1 MKFLI
6 IGSKGQLGSE
16 LVRECKRN
24 DFSFLAL
31 DLPEFNI
38 TDTSQV
44 KKTLADFKPSIVIN
58 ASAYTNV
65 DKAET
70 DLEIAFSV
78 NSDGPVNLAASCDKN
93 RIPIIHISTDY
104 VFDGSK
110 GQPYTESD
118 PVSPIGVYGKSKE
131 QGESKLRS
139 ILKQHIILR
148 TSWLYGAYGNN
159 FVKTMLRLGIE
170 NEIIQVVSDQYG
182 CPTCAA
188 DLAEAVVDI
197 SKQIIQSSKIAW
209 GTYHYCGSGITTWH
223 KFAKAIFEIAS
234 QYQNYKVSSV
244 EAITTAQYPTR
255 TKRPAYSALDCGLI
269 KKHFGIT
276 QKPWQGSLEKTIA
289 RILKDSERITG

>member
-1 MKFLI
+1 MKLLI

-16 LVRECKRN
+16 LVRKCKRN

-38 TDTSQV
+38 TDLSQV
-44 KKTLADFKPSIVIN
+44 EKTLAVFKPSIVFN

-70 DLEIAFSV
+70 DLAIAFSV
-78 NSDGPVNLAASCDKN
+78 NSDGPANLAIYCDKN

-110 GQPYTESD
+110 GQAYTESD
-118 PVSPIGVYGKSKE
+118 PVSPLGVYGKSKE
-131 QGESKLRS
+131 EGESKLRS

-159 FVKTMLRLGIE
+159 FLKTMLRLG
-170 NEIIQVVSDQYG
+170 NEKKIIKVVSDQYG

-197 SKQIIQSSKIAW
+197 SKQITQNPKIFW
-209 GTYHYCGSGITTWH
+209 GTYHYCGLGITTWH
-223 KFAKAIFEIAS
+223 KFAKAIFEIAG

-255 TKRPAYSALDCGLI
+255 TKRPAFSALDCNLI
-269 KKHFGIT
+269 NKNFGIT
-276 QKPWQGSLEKTIA
+276 QKPWQGSLKKTIE
-289 RILKDSERITG
+289 RILMDS

>member
-1 MKFLI
+1 MKLLI

-16 LVRECKRN
+16 LVRKCKRN
-24 DFSFLAL
+24 DFSFLGL

-38 TDTSQV
+38 TDPPQV
-44 KKTLADFKPSIVIN
+44 KKIFADFKPSIVIN

-70 DLEIAFSV
+70 EPEIAFAV
-78 NSDGPVNLAASCDKN
+78 NSDGPANLAASCDKS

-110 GQPYTESD
+110 SQPYAESD
-118 PVSPIGVYGKSKE
+118 PVSPLGVYGKSKE
-131 QGESKLRS
+131 EGESRLRS

-159 FVKTMLRLGIE
+159 FVKTMLRLG
-170 NEIIQVVSDQYG
+170 NEKETIKVVSDQYG
-182 CPTCAA
+182 CPTCAS
-188 DLAEAVVDI
+188 DLAEAIMNI
-197 SKQIIQSSKIAW
+197 SKQITQNLEIAC

-255 TKRPAYSALDCGLI
+255 AKRPPFSALDCSLI
-269 KKHFGIT
+269 KKHFGINT
-276 QKPWQGSLEKTIA
+276 KPWQESLGKTIE
-289 RILKDSERITG
+289 RILIVS

>member
-1 MKFLI
+1 MKLLI

-16 LVRECKRN
+16 LVIECKRN

-38 TDTSQV
+38 TDPSQV

-65 DKAET
+65 DMAET
-70 DLEIAFSV
+70 EPEIAYTV
-78 NSDGPVNLAASCDKN
+78 NSDGPANLAVSCDKN

-110 GQPYTESD
+110 GQPYAESD
-118 PVSPIGVYGKSKE
+118 PVSPLGIYGKSKE
-131 QGESKLRS
+131 KGENKLRS

-148 TSWLYGAYGNN
+148 TSWLYSAYGNN
-159 FVKTMLRLGIE
+159 FVKTMLKLGKE
-170 NEIIQVVSDQYG
+170 KEIIKVVSDQYG

-197 SKQIIQSSKIAW
+197 SKQITQNFKIAW
-209 GTYHYCGSGITTWH
+209 GTYHYCGLGITTWH
-223 KFAKAIFEIAS
+223 EFAKAIFEIAT

-244 EAITTAQYPTR
+244 EAITTAQYPTK
-255 TKRPAYSALDCGLI
+255 TKRPAFSALDCGLF
-269 KKHFGIT
+269 KKHFGINI
-276 QKPWQGSLEKTIA
+276 KPWQESLDKTIE
-289 RILKDSERITG
+289 RILNIE

>member
-1 MKFLI
+1 MKLLI

-16 LVRECKRN
+16 LVRKCKRN

-38 TDTSQV
+38 TDPSQV
-44 KKTLADFKPSIVIN
+44 EKTLAVFKPSIVFN

-70 DLEIAFSV
+70 DLAIAFSV
-78 NSDGPVNLAASCDKN
+78 NSDGPANLAIYCDKN

-110 GQPYTESD
+110 GQAYTESD
-118 PVSPIGVYGKSKE
+118 PVSPLGVYGKSKE
-131 QGESKLRS
+131 EGESKLRS

-159 FVKTMLRLGIE
+159 FLKTMLRLG
-170 NEIIQVVSDQYG
+170 NEKKIIKVVSDQYG

-197 SKQIIQSSKIAW
+197 SKQITQNPKIFW
-209 GTYHYCGSGITTWH
+209 GTYHYCGLGITTWH
-223 KFAKAIFEIAS
+223 KFAKAIFEIAG
-234 QYQNYKVSSV
+234 QYQNFKVSSV

-255 TKRPAYSALDCGLI
+255 TKRPAFSALDCNLI
-269 KKHFGIT
+269 NKNFGIT
-276 QKPWQGSLEKTIA
+276 QKPWQGSLKKTIE
-289 RILKDSERITG
+289 RILMDS

>member
-1 MKFLI
+1 MKLLI

-16 LVRECKRN
+16 LVRKCKRN

-38 TDTSQV
+38 TDPSQV
-44 KKTLADFKPSIVIN
+44 EKTLAVFKPSIVFN

-70 DLEIAFSV
+70 DLAIAFSV
-78 NSDGPVNLAASCDKN
+78 NSDGPANLAIYCDKN

-110 GQPYTESD
+110 GQAYTESD
-118 PVSPIGVYGKSKE
+118 PVSPLGVYGKSKE
-131 QGESKLRS
+131 EGESKLRS

-159 FVKTMLRLGIE
+159 FLKTMLRLG
-170 NEIIQVVSDQYG
+170 NEKKIIKVVSDQYG

-197 SKQIIQSSKIAW
+197 SKQITQNPKIFW
-209 GTYHYCGSGITTWH
+209 GTYHYCGLGITTWH
-223 KFAKAIFEIAS
+223 KFAKAIFEIAG

-255 TKRPAYSALDCGLI
+255 TKRPAFSALDCNLI
-269 KKHFGIT
+269 NKNFGIT
-276 QKPWQGSLEKTIA
+276 QKPWQGSLKKTIK
-289 RILKDSERITG
+289 RILMES

>member
-1 MKFLI
+1 MKLLI

-16 LVRECKRN
+16 LVIKCKRN

-38 TDTSQV
+38 TDPSQV
-44 KKTLADFKPSIVIN
+44 EKTLAAFKPSIVFN

-70 DLEIAFSV
+70 DLAIAFSV
-78 NSDGPVNLAASCDKN
+78 NSDGPANLAIYCDKN

-110 GQPYTESD
+110 GQAYTESD
-118 PVSPIGVYGKSKE
+118 PVSPLGVYGKSKE
-131 QGESKLRS
+131 EGESKLRS

-159 FVKTMLRLGIE
+159 FLKTMLRLG
-170 NEIIQVVSDQYG
+170 NEKKRIKVVSDQYG

-197 SKQIIQSSKIAW
+197 SKQITQNPKIFW
-209 GTYHYCGSGITTWH
+209 GTYHYCGLGITTWH
-223 KFAKAIFEIAS
+223 KFAKAIFEIAG

-255 TKRPAYSALDCGLI
+255 TKRPAFSALDCNLI
-269 KKHFGIT
+269 NKNFGIT
-276 QKPWQGSLEKTIA
+276 QKPWQGSLKKTIK
-289 RILKDSERITG
+289 RILMES

>member
-1 MKFLI
+1 MKLLI

-16 LVRECKRN
+16 LVRKCKRN

-38 TDTSQV
+38 TDPSQV
-44 KKTLADFKPSIVIN
+44 EKTLAVFKPSIVIN

-70 DLEIAFSV
+70 DLAIAFSV
-78 NSDGPVNLAASCDKN
+78 NSDGPANLAIYCDKN

-110 GQPYTESD
+110 GQAYTESD
-118 PVSPIGVYGKSKE
+118 PVSPLGVYGKSKE
-131 QGESKLRS
+131 EGESKLRS

-159 FVKTMLRLGIE
+159 FLKTMLRLG
-170 NEIIQVVSDQYG
+170 NEKKIIKVVSDQYG

-197 SKQIIQSSKIAW
+197 SKQITQNPKIFW
-209 GTYHYCGSGITTWH
+209 GTYHYCGLGITTWH
-223 KFAKAIFEIAS
+223 KFAKAIFEIAG

-255 TKRPAYSALDCGLI
+255 TKRPAFSALDCNLI
-269 KKHFGIT
+269 NKNFGIT
-276 QKPWQGSLEKTIA
+276 QKPWQGSLKKTIE
-289 RILKDSERITG
+289 RILMDS

>member
-1 MKFLI
+1 MKLLI

-16 LVRECKRN
+16 LVRKCKRN

-38 TDTSQV
+38 TDPSQV
-44 KKTLADFKPSIVIN
+44 EKTLAVFKPSIVFN

-70 DLEIAFSV
+70 DLTIAFSV
-78 NSDGPVNLAASCDKN
+78 NSNGPANLAIYCDKN

-110 GQPYTESD
+110 GQAYTESD
-118 PVSPIGVYGKSKE
+118 PVSPLGVYGKSKE
-131 QGESKLRS
+131 EGESKLRS

-159 FVKTMLRLGIE
+159 FLKTMLRLG
-170 NEIIQVVSDQYG
+170 NEKKRIKVVSDQYG

-197 SKQIIQSSKIAW
+197 SKQITQNPKIFW
-209 GTYHYCGSGITTWH
+209 GTYHYCGLGITTWH
-223 KFAKAIFEIAS
+223 KFAKAIFEIAG

-255 TKRPAYSALDCGLI
+255 TKRPAFSALDCNLI
-269 KKHFGIT
+269 NKNFGIT
-276 QKPWQGSLEKTIA
+276 QKPWQGSLKKTIE
-289 RILKDSERITG
+289 RILMDS

>member
-1 MKFLI
+1 MKLLI
-6 IGSKGQLGSE
+6 IGSNGQLGSE
-16 LVRECKRN
+16 LVIECKRN

-44 KKTLADFKPSIVIN
+44 KKILADFKPSIVIN

-70 DLEIAFSV
+70 EPEIAFSV
-78 NSDGPVNLAASCDKN
+78 NSDGPANLAVSCDKN
-93 RIPIIHISTDY
+93 RIPVIHISTDY

-110 GQPYTESD
+110 GQPYAESD
-118 PVSPIGVYGKSKE
+118 PVSPLGVYGKSKE
-131 QGESKLRS
+131 QGDSKVRS
-139 ILKQHIILR
+139 ILKQHIIIR
-148 TSWLYGAYGNN
+148 TSCLYGAFVNN
-159 FVKTMLRLGIE
+159 FVKIMLRLGIE
-170 NEIIQVVSDQYG
+170 NEIIKVVSDQYG

-255 TKRPAYSALDCGLI
+255 TKRPAFSALDCDLI
-269 KKHFGIT
+269 KKHFGINT
-276 QKPWQGSLEKTIA
+276 KPWQGSLEKTIK
-289 RILKDSERITG
+289 RILMAS

>member
-1 MKFLI
+1 MKLLI

-16 LVRECKRN
+16 LVRKCKRN

-38 TDTSQV
+38 TDPSQV
-44 KKTLADFKPSIVIN
+44 EKTLAVFKPSIVFN

-70 DLEIAFSV
+70 DLAIAFSV
-78 NSDGPVNLAASCDKN
+78 NSDGPANLAIYCDKN

-110 GQPYTESD
+110 GQAYTESD
-118 PVSPIGVYGKSKE
+118 PVSPLGVYGKSKE
-131 QGESKLRS
+131 EGESKLRS

-159 FVKTMLRLGIE
+159 FLKTMLWLG
-170 NEIIQVVSDQYG
+170 NEKKIIKVVSDQYG
-182 CPTCAA
+182 CPTCAT

-197 SKQIIQSSKIAW
+197 SKQITQNPKIFW
-209 GTYHYCGSGITTWH
+209 GTYHYCGLGITTWH
-223 KFAKAIFEIAS
+223 KFAKAIFEIAG

-255 TKRPAYSALDCGLI
+255 TKRPAFSALDCNLI
-269 KKHFGIT
+269 NKNFGIT
-276 QKPWQGSLEKTIA
+276 QKPWQGSLKKTIE
-289 RILKDSERITG
+289 RILMDS

>member
-1 MKFLI
+1 MKLLI

-16 LVRECKRN
+16 LVIECKRN

-38 TDTSQV
+38 TDPSQV
-44 KKTLADFKPSIVIN
+44 KKTLADFMPSIVIN

-65 DKAET
+65 DMAET
-70 DLEIAFSV
+70 EPEIAYTV
-78 NSDGPVNLAASCDKN
+78 NSDGPANLALSCDKN

-110 GQPYTESD
+110 GQPYVESD
-118 PVSPIGVYGKSKE
+118 PVSPLGIYGKSKE
-131 QGESKLRS
+131 KGESKLRS

-148 TSWLYGAYGNN
+148 TSWLYSAYGNN
-159 FVKTMLRLGIE
+159 FVKTMLKLGKE
-170 NEIIQVVSDQYG
+170 KEIIKVVSDQYG

-197 SKQIIQSSKIAW
+197 SKQITQNFKIAW
-209 GTYHYCGSGITTWH
+209 GTYHYCGLGITTWH
-223 KFAKAIFEIAS
+223 EFAKAIFEIAS

-244 EAITTAQYPTR
+244 EAITTAQYPTK
-255 TKRPAYSALDCGLI
+255 TKRPAFSALDCGLF
-269 KKHFGIT
+269 KKHFGINI
-276 QKPWQGSLEKTIA
+276 KPWQESLEKTIE
-289 RILKDSERITG
+289 RILSIE

>member
-1 MKFLI
+1 MKLLI

-16 LVRECKRN
+16 LVIECKKN
-24 DFSFLAL
+24 DFSFLGL

-38 TDTSQV
+38 SDPPQV
-44 KKTLADFKPSIVIN
+44 EKTLADFKPSIVIN

-70 DLEIAFSV
+70 VQEIAFAV
-78 NSDGPVNLAASCDKN
+78 NSDGPANLAVSCDKS

-118 PVSPIGVYGKSKE
+118 PVSPLGVYGKSKE
-131 QGESKLRS
+131 EGERKLRS

-148 TSWLYGAYGNN
+148 TSWLYGTFGNN
-159 FVKTMLRLGIE
+159 FVKTMLRLGNE
-170 NEIIQVVSDQYG
+170 KEIIKVVSDQYG

-188 DLAEAVVDI
+188 DLAVAVMHI
-197 SKQIIQSSKIAW
+197 SKQIRQNLKIAW
-209 GTYHYCGSGITTWH
+209 GTYHYCGLGITTWH

-234 QYQNYKVSSV
+234 QYKNYKVSRV
-244 EAITTAQYPTR
+244 EAITTAQYPTK
-255 TKRPAYSALDCGLI
+255 TKRPAFSALNCSLI
-269 KKHFGIT
+269 KKHFGINT
-276 QKPWQGSLEKTIA
+276 KPWQESLEKTIE
-289 RILKDSERITG
+289 RILMVS

>member
-1 MKFLI
+1 MKLLI

-16 LVRECKRN
+16 LVRECKKN
-24 DFSFLAL
+24 DFSYLAL

-38 TDTSQV
+38 TDPYQV
-44 KKTLADFKPSIVIN
+44 EKTFADFKPSIVIN

-70 DLEIAFSV
+70 EPEIAFSV
-78 NSDGPVNLAASCDKN
+78 NSDGPANIAVSCDKN
-93 RIPIIHISTDY
+93 RIPIIHVSTDY

-110 GQPYTESD
+110 GQPYAESD
-118 PVSPIGVYGKSKE
+118 PVSPLGVYGKSKE
-131 QGESKLRS
+131 EGESKLRS

-148 TSWLYGAYGNN
+148 TSWLYGAYGHN

-170 NEIIQVVSDQYG
+170 KEIIKVVSDQYG

-188 DLAEAVVDI
+188 DLAKAVVDI
-197 SKQIIQSSKIAW
+197 SKQITQNPKIAW
-209 GTYHYCGSGITTWH
+209 GTYHYCGLGITTWH

-255 TKRPAYSALDCGLI
+255 TKRPAFSALDCGLI
-269 KKHFGIT
+269 KKHFGIST
-276 QKPWQGSLEKTIA
+276 KPWQESLEKTIE
-289 RILKDSERITG
+289 RILMVS

>member
-1 MKFLI
+1 MKLLI

-24 DFSFLAL
+24 EFSYLAL

-38 TDTSQV
+38 TDPPHIE
-44 KKTLADFKPSIVIN
+44 KTLADFKPSIVIN

-70 DLEIAFSV
+70 EPKIAFAV
-78 NSDGPVNLAASCDKN
+78 NSDGPANLAVSCDKN

-110 GQPYTESD
+110 GQSYTESD
-118 PVSPIGVYGKSKE
+118 TVSPLGVYGKSKE
-131 QGESKLRS
+131 EGESKLRS

-170 NEIIQVVSDQYG
+170 KEIIKVVSDQYG

-188 DLAEAVVDI
+188 DLAEAIVDI
-197 SKQIIQSSKIAW
+197 SKQITQNPKIVW
-209 GTYHYCGSGITTWH
+209 GTYHYCGLGMTTWH

-234 QYQNYKVSSV
+234 QHQNFKLSAV
-244 EAITTAQYPTR
+244 EAISTAQYPTR
-255 TKRPAYSALDCGLI
+255 ANRPPFSALDCNLI
-269 KKHFGIT
+269 KNNFGINT
-276 QKPWQGSLEKTIA
+276 KPWKESLEITIK
-289 RILKDSERITG
+289 RILMDS

>member
-1 MKFLI
+1 MKLLI

-16 LVRECKRN
+16 LVRKCKRN

-38 TDTSQV
+38 TDPSQV
-44 KKTLADFKPSIVIN
+44 EKTLAVFKPSIVFN

-70 DLEIAFSV
+70 DLAIAFSV
-78 NSDGPVNLAASCDKN
+78 NSDGPANLAIYCDKN

-110 GQPYTESD
+110 GQAYTESD
-118 PVSPIGVYGKSKE
+118 PVSPLGVYGKSKE
-131 QGESKLRS
+131 EGESKLRS

-159 FVKTMLRLGIE
+159 FLKTMLWLG
-170 NEIIQVVSDQYG
+170 NEKKIIKVVSDQYG

-197 SKQIIQSSKIAW
+197 SKQITQNPKIFW
-209 GTYHYCGSGITTWH
+209 GTYHYCGLGITTWH
-223 KFAKAIFEIAS
+223 KFAKAIFEIAG

-255 TKRPAYSALDCGLI
+255 TKRPAFSALDCNLI
-269 KKHFGIT
+269 NKNFGIT
-276 QKPWQGSLEKTIA
+276 QKPWQGSLKKTIE
-289 RILKDSERITG
+289 RILMDS

>member
-1 MKFLI
+1 MKLLI

-16 LVRECKRN
+16 LVIECKRN

-38 TDTSQV
+38 TDPSQV

-65 DKAET
+65 DMAET
-70 DLEIAFSV
+70 EPEIAYTV
-78 NSDGPVNLAASCDKN
+78 NSDGPANLAVSCDKN

-110 GQPYTESD
+110 GQPYAESD
-118 PVSPIGVYGKSKE
+118 PVSPLGIYGKSKE
-131 QGESKLRS
+131 KGESKLRS

-148 TSWLYGAYGNN
+148 TSWLYSAYGNN
-159 FVKTMLRLGIE
+159 FVKTMLKLGKE
-170 NEIIQVVSDQYG
+170 KEIIKVVSDQYG

-197 SKQIIQSSKIAW
+197 SKQITQNFKIAW
-209 GTYHYCGSGITTWH
+209 GTYHYCGLGITTWH
-223 KFAKAIFEIAS
+223 DFAKAIFGVAS
-234 QYQNYKVSSV
+234 QYQNYKVSSI
-244 EAITTAQYPTR
+244 EAITTAQYPTK
-255 TKRPAYSALDCGLI
+255 TKRPHFSALDCGLI
-269 KKHFGIT
+269 KKHFGINI
-276 QKPWQGSLEKTIA
+276 KPWQESLKKTIES
-289 RILKDSERITG
+289 ILMVS

>member
-38 TDTSQV
+38 TDPSQV
-44 KKTLADFKPSIVIN
+44 EKTLADFKPSIVIN

-70 DLEIAFSV
+70 EQEIAFSV
-78 NSDGPVNLAASCDKN
+78 NSAGPVNLAVSCDKN
-93 RIPIIHISTDY
+93 RIPIIHVSTDY

-118 PVSPIGVYGKSKE
+118 PVSPLGVYGKSKE
-131 QGESKLRS
+131 EGESRLRS

-170 NEIIQVVSDQYG
+170 KEIIKVVSDQYG

-188 DLAEAVVDI
+188 DLAEAVVEI
-197 SKQIIQSSKIAW
+197 SKQITQNPKIAW

-234 QYQNYKVSSV
+234 QYQNYKVSGV

-255 TKRPAYSALDCGLI
+255 TKRPAFSALDCGLI
-269 KKHFGIT
+269 KKHFGINT
-276 QKPWQGSLEKTIA
+276 KPWHDSLGKTIK
-289 RILKDSERITG
+289 RILMDS

>member
-1 MKFLI
+1 MKLLI

-16 LVRECKRN
+16 LVRKCKRN

-38 TDTSQV
+38 TDPSQV
-44 KKTLADFKPSIVIN
+44 EKTLADFKPSIVIN

-70 DLEIAFSV
+70 EPEIAFSV
-78 NSDGPVNLAASCDKN
+78 NSDGPANLSVYCDKN

-110 GQPYTESD
+110 GQAYTESD
-118 PVSPIGVYGKSKE
+118 PVSPLGVYGKSKE
-131 QGESKLRS
+131 EGESKLRS

-159 FVKTMLRLGIE
+159 FLKTMLRLG
-170 NEIIQVVSDQYG
+170 NEKKIIKVVSDQYG

-197 SKQIIQSSKIAW
+197 SKQITQNPKIFW
-209 GTYHYCGSGITTWH
+209 GTYHYCGLGITTWH
-223 KFAKAIFEIAS
+223 KFAKAIFEIAG

-255 TKRPAYSALDCGLI
+255 TKRPAFSALDCNLI
-269 KKHFGIT
+269 NKNFGIT
-276 QKPWQGSLEKTIA
+276 QKPWQGSLKKTIE
-289 RILKDSERITG
+289 RILMDS

>member
-1 MKFLI
+1 MKLLI

-16 LVRECKRN
+16 LVIECKRN

-38 TDTSQV
+38 TDPSQV

-65 DKAET
+65 DMAET
-70 DLEIAFSV
+70 EPEIAYTV
-78 NSDGPVNLAASCDKN
+78 NSDGPANLAVSCDKN

-110 GQPYTESD
+110 GQPYAESD
-118 PVSPIGVYGKSKE
+118 PVSPLGIYGKSKE
-131 QGESKLRS
+131 KGESKLRS

-148 TSWLYGAYGNN
+148 TSWLYSAYGNN
-159 FVKTMLRLGIE
+159 FVKTMLKLGKE
-170 NEIIQVVSDQYG
+170 KKIIKVVSDQYG

-188 DLAEAVVDI
+188 DLAEAVVNI
-197 SKQIIQSSKIAW
+197 SKQITQNFKIAW
-209 GTYHYCGSGITTWH
+209 GTYHYCGLGITTWH
-223 KFAKAIFEIAS
+223 EFAKAIFEIAS

-244 EAITTAQYPTR
+244 EAITTAQYPTK
-255 TKRPAYSALDCGLI
+255 TKRPAFSALDCGLF
-269 KKHFGIT
+269 KKHFGINI
-276 QKPWQGSLEKTIA
+276 KPWQESLEKTIE
-289 RILKDSERITG
+289 RILNIE